1 MVNKADRARQFLPF
15 DALKGYKEAI
25 MSKRK
30 VVLTKK
36 ELSEDEAENLSYKF
50 NQIQVGM
57 MVKII
62 YFENNEYI
70 SMEGMI
76 AKLDLDDKYIQI
88 VKTKIN
94 IDSIVNISGKEIKDI
109 EVD

>member
-1 MVNKADRARQFLPF
+1 
-15 DALKGYKEAI
+15 
-25 MSKRK
+25 
-30 VVLTKK
+30 
-36 ELSEDEAENLSYKF
+36 
-50 NQIQVGM
+50 
-57 MVKII
+57 
-62 YFENNEYI
+62 
-70 SMEGMI
+70 MEGMI